1 MDEKEIVTEP
11 MIENEDYDEFYNI
24 WR

>member
-11 MIENEDYDEFYNI
+11 MFENEDYDEFYNI